1 MAVQSPLEIKGFQKR
16 DELLVRN
23 DYTKNEEYN
32 ETHKDA
38 ISDGDPQ
45 GKGTRH
51 GGHTHVVPNHE
62 LALNDENSVWYSPY
76 NYSQLDTENG
86 GGQYDI
92 EGRNGIGGRNWLKTI
107 SKFDEEHP
115 YGLNY
120 VDTSLNV
127 AEGQYVAGIKNVGV

>member
-45 GKGTRH
+45 GKGTGH
-51 GGHTHVVPNHE
+51 GGHTHVIPNHE

-76 NYSQLDTENG
+76 NYSQFDTEHG

-92 EGRNGIGGRNWLKTI
+92 EGRNGIGGRNWIKAI
-107 SKFDEEHP
+107 SKFNEENQ

>member
-32 ETHKDA
+32 ETHRDA

-45 GKGTRH
+45 GKGTGH
-51 GGHTHVVPNHE
+51 GGHTHVIPNHE
-62 LALNDENSVWYSPY
+62 LAQNDENSVWYSAY
-76 NYSQLDTENG
+76 NYSQFDTENG

-92 EGRNGIGGRNWLKTI
+92 EGRNGIGGRNWLKSI
-107 SKFDEEHP
+107 SKFNEENQ

-120 VDTSLNV
+120 VDTSLNI

>member
-45 GKGTRH
+45 GKGTGH
-51 GGHTHVVPNHE
+51 GGHTHVIPNHE
-62 LALNDENSVWYSPY
+62 LAMNDENSVWYSPY
-76 NYSQLDTENG
+76 NYSQFDTEHG

-92 EGRNGIGGRNWLKTI
+92 EGRNGIGGRNWIKAI
-107 SKFDEEHP
+107 SKFNEENQ

-127 AEGQYVAGIKNVGV
+127 AEGKYVAGIKNVGV